1 MSTATHELLD
11 GHPMREIHT
20 THAVEGTTSADQTAC
35 VALPSC
41 VGGTHFPSGRAR
53 SDAQT
58 PDAAGGPS
66 HLTGRGSHDAQV
78 GHAREAT
85 TSPAADSDS
94 GPRTDARQGSP
105 LESDRSANLSPEPSK
120 RALADPTLALA
131 ADVVDDLERVK
142 IANQNRLRALTRDVE
157 DSDGEMRGFG
167 LDESHPAV
175 AQLAALVTMI
185 EAAEAE
191 AVKNLQRA
199 MRKHPLGPWVKAQ
212 KGVGEKQA
220 ARLLAKI
227 GDPYIN
233 SATGE
238 PRTVSALW
246 AYCGLHVI
254 DGESARRRKGQ
265 QANWSTLAKTR
276 SWLIIQSAMK
286 QLDAQCKT
294 DTGIANHVDDCT
306 CSPYRVAIDER
317 RHRTAETH
325 PDWTPGHSL
334 NDAQRVA
341 SKALLRDL
349 WIEARR
355 IHTERKEEA

>member
-20 THAVEGTTSADQTAC
+20 THAVEGTTSADHH
-35 VALPSC
+35 ALDAQPCS
-41 VGGTHFPSGRAR
+41 VGGTHFPSGRYAVE
-53 SDAQT
+53 AQT
-58 PDAAGGPS
+58 SRAAGDTD
-66 HLTGRGSHDAQV
+66 HLTGRGGPETHTNF
-78 GHAREAT
+78 AREVT

-105 LESDRSANLSPEPSK
+105 LESGRSANLSPEPSK

-254 DGESARRRKGQ
+254 NGESARRRKGQ

-286 QLDAQCKT
+286 QLDADCKT
-294 DTGIANHVDDCT
+294 ETGIADHVEGCT
-306 CSPYRVAIDER
+306 CSPYRVIIDER
-317 RHRTAETH
+317 RQHTAETH

>member
-11 GHPMREIHT
+11 GHEQNA
-20 THAVEGTTSADQTAC
+20 THPAVAVEGTTSADQCASG
-35 VALPSC
+35 AQHHC
-41 VGGTHFPSGRAR
+41 VGGTHFPSGHSR
-53 SDAQT
+53 
-58 PDAAGGPS
+58 
-66 HLTGRGSHDAQV
+66 HDAQAPGAAGDTNCLTGQETIDDQV
-78 GHAREAT
+78 ARAREVT
-85 TSPAADSDS
+85 TSPAAELNS
-94 GPRTDARQGSP
+94 GPKADARQGSP
-105 LESDRSANLSPEPSK
+105 LESGRSAIVQSEPIVA
-120 RALADPTLALA
+120 ALADPTLALA

-142 IANQNRLRALTRDVE
+142 IANQNRLRSLTRDVE

-167 LDESHPAV
+167 LDESHPTV
-175 AQLAALVTMI
+175 AQLAALVQMI
-185 EAAEAE
+185 ETAEHD
-191 AVKNLQRA
+191 AVLNLQRA

-212 KGVGEKQA
+212 RGVGEKQA

-233 SATGE
+233 SATGQ

-265 QANWSTLAKTR
+265 QSNWSTLAKTR
-276 SWLIIQSAMK
+276 AWLIIQSAMK
-286 QLDAQCKT
+286 QLDASCKT
-294 DTGIANHVDDCT
+294 DTGIAEHVDGCK
-306 CSPYRVAIDER
+306 CSPYRIVIDQR
-317 RHRTAETH
+317 RKRTAETH

-355 IHTERKEEA
+355 IHQENS

>member
-1 MSTATHELLD
+1 MSTATPELLD
-11 GHPMREIHT
+11 GRRATE
-20 THAVEGTTSADQTAC
+20 THARSAVEGTTSADHLAIDTHIGI
-35 VALPSC
+35 
-41 VGGTHFPSGRAR
+41 VGGTHFPSGRYAVE
-53 SDAQT
+53 AQT
-58 PDAAGGPS
+58 SRAAGDTD
-66 HLTGRGSHDAQV
+66 HLTGRDGPETHTNF
-78 GHAREAT
+78 AREVT
-85 TSPAADSDS
+85 TSPAAEFDS
-94 GPRTDARQGSP
+94 GPKAHARQGSS
-105 LESDRSANLSPEPSK
+105 LESGRSANLSPEPSK

-233 SATGE
+233 SATGQ

-276 SWLIIQSAMK
+276 AWLIIQSAMK
-286 QLDAQCKT
+286 QLDATCKT
-294 DTGIANHVDDCT
+294 DTGIAEHVDGCK
-306 CSPYRVAIDER
+306 CSPYRIVIDQR
-317 RHRTAETH
+317 RKRTAETH

-349 WIEARR
+349 WIESRR
-355 IHTERKEEA
+355 IHQENP

>member
-1 MSTATHELLD
+1 MSTATPELLD
-11 GHPMREIHT
+11 GQAPCETQRAP
-20 THAVEGTTSADQTAC
+20 AVEGTTSADQSLFDAQTTR
-35 VALPSC
+35 
-41 VGGTHFPSGRAR
+41 VGGTHFPSGHTCLDAR
-53 SDAQT
+53 TSG
-58 PDAAGGPS
+58 AAGDTN
-66 HLTGRGSHDAQV
+66 HLTGHSPRDA
-78 GHAREAT
+78 HRASAREVS
-85 TSPAADSDS
+85 TSPAATVTVK
-94 GPRTDARQGSP
+94 PQEEPQRGSQ
-105 LESDRSANLSPEPSK
+105 LESGRSANLVPEPIVA
-120 RALADPTLALA
+120 ALADPTLALA

-142 IANQNRLRALTRDVE
+142 IANQNRLRSLTRDVE

-167 LDESHPAV
+167 LDESHPTV
-175 AQLAALVTMI
+175 AQLAALVQMI
-185 EAAEAE
+185 ETAEHD
-191 AVKNLQRA
+191 AVLNLQRA

-212 KGVGEKQA
+212 RGVGEKQA

-233 SATGE
+233 SATGQ

-276 SWLIIQSAMK
+276 AWLIIQSAMK
-286 QLDAQCKT
+286 QLDAACKT
-294 DTGIANHVDDCT
+294 DTGIAEHVDGCK
-306 CSPYRVAIDER
+306 CSPYRIVIDQR
-317 RHRTAETH
+317 RKRTAETH

-355 IHTERKEEA
+355 IHQETPNA